1 MSELFYEE
9 FKKRKKKAKE
19 LPIVKLELTMGN
31 LLLRKYDIIKIG
43 EQCFLCSE
51 GPLKTEEGFQY
62 GLIALSNDDTCLLDE
77 PVTLLDTILPEL

>member
-9 FKKRKKKAKE
+9 FKKRKEKAKK

-43 EQCFLCSE
+43 EQCFLCSK
-51 GPLKTEEGFQY
+51 GPFKTEEGFQY
-62 GLIALSNDDTCLLDE
+62 ELIALSNDAYLLDD